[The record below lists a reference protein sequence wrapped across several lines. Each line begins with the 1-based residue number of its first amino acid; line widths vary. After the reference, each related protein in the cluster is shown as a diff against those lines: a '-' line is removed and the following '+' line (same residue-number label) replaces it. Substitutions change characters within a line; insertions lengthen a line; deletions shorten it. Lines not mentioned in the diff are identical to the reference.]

1 MYVHI
6 KECECVQKELTNIII
21 IFVYYT
27 CVCYFTYLE
36 NSRSHA
42 KVNIVTF
49 YTSHF
54 YTDENKFIRQQKRK
68 EEIVGQES

>member
-27 CVCYFTYLE
+27 CVFAILL
-36 NSRSHA
+36 
-42 KVNIVTF
+42 I
-49 YTSHF
+49 
-54 YTDENKFIRQQKRK
+54 
-68 EEIVGQES
+68 

>member
-1 MYVHI
+1 M
-6 KECECVQKELTNIII
+6 
-21 IFVYYT
+21 

-42 KVNIVTF
+42 KDSQVNIVTF

-54 YTDENKFIRQQKRK
+54 YTDEKKIIRQQKRK
-68 EEIVGQES
+68 EQIVGQES